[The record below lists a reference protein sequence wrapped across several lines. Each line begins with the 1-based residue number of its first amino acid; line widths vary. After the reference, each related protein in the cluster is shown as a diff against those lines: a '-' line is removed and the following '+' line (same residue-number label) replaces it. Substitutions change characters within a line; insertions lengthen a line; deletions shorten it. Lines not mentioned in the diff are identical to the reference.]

1 MKLIRILSLAFCL
14 VSASAFAD
22 VGANVPSS
30 DDAGV
35 VGDVGE
41 YPDTGCADGLCCVVL
56 PNWDAAFFDAGVVDT
71 GQRRRR
77 PRADAGQ
84 APPPAEGGVG
94 CAIGGAASVL
104 WLLPLVATRRRKS
117 T

>member
-1 MKLIRILSLAFCL
+1 MKIIRILTLALCF
-14 VSASAFAD
+14 ASAPALAD
-22 VGANVPSS
+22 AGADGSSS

-56 PNWDAAFFDAGVVDT
+56 PNWDVSFFDAGVVDT

-77 PRADAGQ
+77 PRADDTACDCE
-84 APPPAEGGVG
+84 ARP
-94 CAIGGAASVL
+94 
-104 WLLPLVATRRRKS
+104 RKN
-117 T
+117 